1 MEALWV
7 EAVGI
12 IRNMGG
18 AHWVDKGPFAG
29 SAFHSF
35 IFLPL
40 YFSSQRPTF
49 TFPGAV
55 ISELGAVIRN
65 AKTGLFISC
74 DYH

>member
-55 ISELGAVIRN
+55 IRN